1 MNGFH
6 DAFPIDCRCA
16 LKSTTSRACR
26 KHYNIAITRKMGEVI
41 DRHCDDVT
49 KPGRDAGILKIFCL
63 LRLPVQASYIVSCLD
78 EQGTKP

>member
-1 MNGFH
+1 
-6 DAFPIDCRCA
+6 
-16 LKSTTSRACR
+16 
-26 KHYNIAITRKMGEVI
+26 MGEVI
-41 DRHCDDVT
+41 DRHCVDVT